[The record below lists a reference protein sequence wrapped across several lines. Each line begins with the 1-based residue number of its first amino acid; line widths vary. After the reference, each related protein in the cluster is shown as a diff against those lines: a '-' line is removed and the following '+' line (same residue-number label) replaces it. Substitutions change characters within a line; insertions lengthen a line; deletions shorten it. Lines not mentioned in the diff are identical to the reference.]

1 MTSIQLNIGDRLN
14 KSLIKTPEYKIS
26 YDQATTIDDFLVKI
40 QKQTDNKINQII
52 LNFLYIRE
60 WIDGEFSG
68 EDLLNKDVNTKSL

>member
-14 KSLIKTPEYKIS
+14 KSLIKNPEYKIS
-26 YDQATTIDDFLVKI
+26 YDQVTADDFLVKI

-60 WIDGEFSG
+60 WIDGEF
-68 EDLLNKDVNTKSL
+68 

>member
-14 KSLIKTPEYKIS
+14 KSLIKNPEYKIS

-52 LNFLYIRE
+52 YCYKKQYFKRCEKIKIY
-60 WIDGEFSG
+60 
-68 EDLLNKDVNTKSL
+68 K